1 MKGSLL
7 AFGVLALMQA
17 SAQVPGDI
25 PANGLVSWWSLAGDA
40 VDEAN
45 AHNGTGYSTYSGPD
59 RNGIADAAT
68 VFGFGSYIAVPG
80 NTAFNTGTGMTV
92 AAWVS
97 LLDPSANQKIMGRTN
112 YSFNSGFILGVDG
125 AALNP
130 EVWDASGT
138 PYTFSGGS
146 ISTEVW
152 THLAITWSSNGELIG
167 YINGEEVGSVATAA
181 AGIGANN
188 EPMIIGGSPWSQSPL
203 YFATNGSIDDVGLW
217 NRALSEEEIA
227 EVVASGTASVRGPS
241 ATALR
246 ILPNPATDRI
256 TISDAAATG
265 LRPYAI
271 VNSLGAVVTQGSL
284 SGPVSTI
291 DVSVLAPGAYQL
303 RTDAGSFSRFV
314 KQ

>member
-1 MKGSLL
+1 MKLPLL
-7 AFGVLALMQA
+7 AFGVLAVMQA
-17 SAQVPGDI
+17 SAQVPGDV

-40 VDEAN
+40 VDDAN

-68 VFGFGSYIAVPG
+68 VFGFGSYIAVPS
-80 NTAFNTGTGMTV
+80 NAAFNTGTGMTV
-92 AAWVS
+92 AVWVN
-97 LLDPSANQKIMGRTN
+97 LLDPSMNQKIMGRTN

-125 AALNP
+125 GALNP

-138 PYTFSGGS
+138 QYTFSGGS
-146 ISTEVW
+146 ISTDVW

-181 AGIGANN
+181 SGIGGNS

-227 EVVASGTASVRGPS
+227 EVVASGTASVHEPS
-241 ATALR
+241 TSALG
-246 ILPNPATDRI
+246 LSPNPAVDRI
-256 TISDAAATG
+256 TVTDAAATG
-265 LRPYAI
+265 LQPYAI
-271 VNSLGAVVTQGSL
+271 TNAMGATVAQGNL
-284 SGPVSTI
+284 NGTTTTI
-291 DVSVLAPGAYQL
+291 DVAALAPGAYQL
-303 RTDAGSFSRFV
+303 RTNARAVSRFV